1 MNPSTRNLYAEPAHA
16 PPTGSP
22 CTLLPVA
29 PDPGSSTE
37 VLYERLEDAGC
48 PLAPPVRDRIRF
60 ETLLAN
66 LSATFV
72 NVPADQVDAQI
83 MAGLRQIVEF
93 LGIDRSGFGQL
104 VPDENNFAITHS
116 YQVDGV
122 PPTPKVLLEVQFPVY
137 ARKVREG
144 VPFRLPDDI
153 QDIEEAAAERE
164 YLSQSGLKSQLT
176 IPLKVTGA
184 VVGGIGFA
192 SFRARLEW
200 PDELVR
206 RLRLVGDI
214 FTNALARKQA
224 DEALR
229 ALASKLLTVQ
239 EEERRRIAREMHDD
253 WTQRLAVLGL
263 EVARLEKSVGD
274 PAVAAPLLRTVQE
287 RLVALSGDV
296 HDLSRQLHPAILDDL
311 GLVEALRSEC
321 AAFTR
326 REGIAVDLRAD
337 AVPHA
342 VASDVALCIYRLA
355 QEALRNLAKHA
366 AVSECR
372 VTLRAAAEGLE
383 LIVSDE
389 GVGFDPGA
397 VHTSAGL
404 GLASMQE
411 RARLV
416 RALLT
421 VTSAPGQGTTVAV
434 RAPLEGANP

>member
-1 MNPSTRNLYAEPAHA
+1 M
-16 PPTGSP
+16 
-22 CTLLPVA
+22 
-29 PDPGSSTE
+29 
-37 VLYERLEDAGC
+37 
-48 PLAPPVRDRIRF
+48 
-60 ETLLAN
+60 
-66 LSATFV
+66 
-72 NVPADQVDAQI
+72 
-83 MAGLRQIVEF
+83 
-93 LGIDRSGFGQL
+93 
-104 VPDENNFAITHS
+104 
-116 YQVDGV
+116 
-122 PPTPKVLLEVQFPVY
+122 PPTPKVILEVQFPVY
-137 ARKVREG
+137 ARKLCEG
-144 VPFRLPDDI
+144 EPFRLPDDI
-153 QDIEEAAAERE
+153 QHLEDATAERE
-164 YLSQSGLKSQLT
+164 YIAETGLKSQLT

-229 ALASKLLTVQ
+229 ALAAKLLTVQ

-263 EVARLEKSVGD
+263 EVARLERSVGD

-326 REGIAVDLRAD
+326 REGIAVDLQAD
-337 AVPHA
+337 AVSQA
-342 VASDVALCIYRLA
+342 VASDVALCVYRLA

-372 VTLRAAAEGLE
+372 VTVRAAAEGLE

-397 VHTSAGL
+397 VSTSAGL

-421 VTSAPGQGTTVAV
+421 ITSAPGQGTTVAV
-434 RAPLEGANP
+434 RAPLERANP